1 MDTVNE
7 KLIKADESLKEAMLS
22 MAREFAESG
31 EDGYQEVLDDVSAY
45 FKRLDRWAKGED
57 LPSHVVQENVY
68 WLVRGDLILGL
79 IKLRRKVNEA
89 LLIEGGHIGY
99 GVRPSE
105 RRKGYGTAML
115 GLVLDE
121 ARALELNRVMLTCD
135 ADNIGSAKII
145 ERNGGKLSGTAVS
158 PRTGKAVLQYWI
170 EL

>member
-1 MDTVNE
+1 MDTVDV

-79 IKLRRKVNEA
+79 IKLRHKVNEA

-105 RRKGYGTAML
+105 RRKGYGTTML
-115 GLVLDE
+115 GMVLDE

-158 PRTGKAVLQYWI
+158 PRSGKAVLQYWI

>member
-1 MDTVNE
+1 MDV

-79 IKLRRKVNEA
+79 IKLRHKVNEA

-105 RRKGYGTAML
+105 RRKRYGTTML
-115 GLVLDE
+115 GMVLDE

>member
-1 MDTVNE
+1 MDTVDV

>member
-1 MDTVNE
+1 MDTVDV

-31 EDGYQEVLDDVSAY
+31 EDRYQEALDDVSAY

-57 LPSHVVQENVY
+57 LPSHVVQESVY

-79 IKLRRKVNEA
+79 IKLRHKVNEA

-105 RRKGYGTAML
+105 RRKGYGTTML
-115 GLVLDE
+115 GMVLDE

>member
-1 MDTVNE
+1 MDTVDV

-79 IKLRRKVNEA
+79 IKLRHKVNEA

-105 RRKGYGTAML
+105 RRKGYGTTML
-115 GLVLDE
+115 GMVLDE